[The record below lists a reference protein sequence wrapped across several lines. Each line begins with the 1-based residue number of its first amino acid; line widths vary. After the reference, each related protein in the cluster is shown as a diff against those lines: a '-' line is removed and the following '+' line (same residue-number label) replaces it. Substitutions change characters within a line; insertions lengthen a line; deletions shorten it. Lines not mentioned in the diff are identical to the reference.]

1 MTALP
6 LRIAVA
12 LSVDTAHIA
21 SSALVLAMTLQVP
34 SIPAAAG
41 HSRAYSGAEHLQYEN
56 LL

>member
-21 SSALVLAMTLQVP
+21 SSALVLAMHIAGAHHPRRSMTQQGP
-34 SIPAAAG
+34 QRRRAPAV
-41 HSRAYSGAEHLQYEN
+41 
-56 LL
+56 